1 VVERKKTILGEV
13 GEDFVSVLHTYREL
27 LGYFVCVSLSAHI
40 FNNTHFCGRGKGRK
54 VNRYSDDS
62 EIAIH

>member
-1 VVERKKTILGEV
+1 MKLD
-13 GEDFVSVLHTYREL
+13 DFVSIMHTYREL